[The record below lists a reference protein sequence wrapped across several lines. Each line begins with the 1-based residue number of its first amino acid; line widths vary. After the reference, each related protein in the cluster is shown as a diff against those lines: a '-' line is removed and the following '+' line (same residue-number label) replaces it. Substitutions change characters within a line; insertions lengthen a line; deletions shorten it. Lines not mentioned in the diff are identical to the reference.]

1 MLGEWAFQDGS
12 GRRGTCRQPR
22 PHTALASSPSQKPSM
37 ALFHVSET
45 QESHGLAG
53 ATIAAWCGGRP
64 SAQSARH
71 ALPCL
76 FAILAVWVAGT
87 GCGDEP
93 SEATA
98 IVVARIDGEP
108 IYRATYNEVL
118 GRAGYDAAT
127 APLERQQIAARVIE
141 ELINQNLIDQLLA
154 EKGVKVSD
162 SEIDAMIEKLA
173 SQLAARQ
180 QSLSSFLRDSG
191 RDEKLLRK
199 QFTTELGLN
208 KLLLPQMT
216 EQGLKAFFEERRQE
230 FDGTRLRIS
239 HLVLRP
245 DSAAGGDAERVL
257 LDRAAEI
264 KREIIETPL
273 TFAEAVGRYSVGQ
286 SRLRGGDLGFIPRH
300 GFANEVFAAAAFRL
314 SRDEISDPVLTPFGV
329 HLITVTDT
337 EPGRGSFG
345 SARAEVTKLLAS
357 EKLREMLQEKR
368 RQADIV
374 FAPGIPHFVN
384 AIGSQ
389 AGRPTVVVEPGNGGN
404 GGK

>member
-1 MLGEWAFQDGS
+1 MVGEWASQDGS
-12 GRRGTCRQPR
+12 CWRGARRQPR
-22 PHTALASSPSQKPSM
+22 PQTALASGPSKKSC
-37 ALFHVSET
+37 AILCHVSNAP
-45 QESHGLAG
+45 QSQRLAHPP
-53 ATIAAWCGGRP
+53 IVAACGGGPATRFIGY
-64 SAQSARH
+64 
-71 ALPCL
+71 ALSCL
-76 FAILAVWVAGT
+76 FAILPLWLAGN
-87 GCGDEP
+87 GRGDEP

-108 IYRATYNEVL
+108 IYRATYTEVL
-118 GRAGYDAAT
+118 GRAGYDAAPT
-127 APLERQQIAARVIE
+127 PLERQLIAARVIE
-141 ELINQNLIDQLLA
+141 ELISQNLIDQLL
-154 EKGVKVSD
+154 EESGIKVSD
-162 SEIDAMIEKLA
+162 SEIDSMIEKLA

-180 QSLSSFLRDSG
+180 QSLNSFLRDSG
-191 RDEKLLRK
+191 RDETLLRR
-199 QFTTELGLN
+199 QLTTELGLN

-216 EQGLKAFFEERRQE
+216 EQRLKAFFEERRQE

-239 HLVLRP
+239 HIVLRP
-245 DSAAGGDAERVL
+245 DSAAGDDAERVL
-257 LDRAAEI
+257 LERAAEI

-300 GFANEVFAAAAFRL
+300 GFANEVFAAEAFRL
-314 SRDEISDPVLTPFGV
+314 SQDEISDPVLTPFGV
-329 HLITVTDT
+329 HLITITDV

-389 AGRPTVVVEPGNGGN
+389 TGRPTVVVEPGNGGN
-404 GGK
+404 GGN